1 MQTTIRNAESFEL
14 PSADEIETMS
24 YQSQELSAVQ
34 IRIREN
40 LNVLARFK
48 VLPCNLYPRRLIE

>member
-48 VLPCNLYPRRLIE
+48 VRLFKSP